1 MSGARPGLRLVGLPR
16 PFERSA
22 YAHASDEIEGLLG
35 ELPGLVAVYR
45 LGSVGQP
52 GISDLDRIAV
62 VEAGDAVAPIWTQI
76 SPDARYLAMHG
87 PFLVDLDTFRAHR
100 WFSHLTGLQLA
111 RGEDVPV
118 DEPADPAVCD
128 LHLAAEGMT
137 VMTLKLLVQ
146 ARTGRVKVR
155 PALCELHGLRL
166 SLALAG
172 LDARA
177 APVAWSFVE
186 AVGAARQGWFAMPE
200 AGRPA
205 AMRALLA
212 QAPAALVDGLL
223 ALEARLEE
231 RHALPLGERV
241 ALRAPWSSVTLVS
254 SDAAAFPAA
263 CRGALRPGLRSAV
276 AGRSRRLGA
285 LHWRLTH
292 DRLPIA
298 PRVAGLLT
306 ETRRGATALHR
317 ERHRVMTGY
326 TRFLATR
333 GQGYSNI
340 GLGEAFT

>member
-1 MSGARPGLRLVGLPR
+1 VSDTPRLRLVGLPR
-16 PFERSA
+16 PLDRPAYER
-22 YAHASDEIEGLLG
+22 ASDEIEGLLG

-62 VEAGDAVAPIWTQI
+62 VEAGDPVAPIWSQI
-76 SPDARYLAMHG
+76 SPDARYIAMHG

-100 WFSHLTGLQLA
+100 WFSHLIGLELA
-111 RGEDVPV
+111 RGEDVAV
-118 DEPADPAVCD
+118 DEPSDPAACD
-128 LHLAAEGMT
+128 LHLAAEGMA
-137 VMTLKLLVQ
+137 VLLLKLLVQ

-172 LDARA
+172 LDACA

-186 AVGAARQGWFAMPE
+186 AVRATREQWFATAPS
-200 AGRPA
+200 ARPA
-205 AMRALLA
+205 AMRAVLER
-212 QAPAALVDGLL
+212 APAALVDGLL
-223 ALEARLEE
+223 ALE
-231 RHALPLGERV
+231 RHLDDRHGLPDGERIE
-241 ALRAPWSSVTLVS
+241 LRAPWSSVTLVS
-254 SDAAAFPAA
+254 CPWRAVSPV
-263 CRGALRPGLRSAV
+263 CTGALRPGLRSV
-276 AGRSRRLGA
+276 IVGRSRRLGA
-285 LHWRLTH
+285 LHWRLTR
-292 DRLPIA
+292 DRLALP

-306 ETRRGATALHR
+306 QTRRGDTELHR